1 MPAPPPA
8 PPAPGPP
15 PPPPTF
21 SQANTTPPKLSRD
34 EAKGR
39 GALLSDIC
47 KGTKLRKVSVVND
60 RSTPILEKNSS
71 GRSMLLARAPRPPGE
86 SDSCSLRAVSPDL
99 PPRQR
104 PSLPDLPRAARTG
117 SSPTVPRQKP
127 PAPPPP
133 PPSPLSREKPLPPTP
148 GQDSARPLQ
157 AKPPPS
163 PLHLPCS
170 VAGGGSLSSPSSLAP
185 PPYCQPIT
193 VSSNHSSPVSE
204 AAPKLPQRHNSLP
217 KKTGPGCHTPT
228 RGHAPPPPP
237 ARDPPSRG
245 AAPPPPVM
253 RSGGREAPPPPPPPY
268 RTQSNSESHSRTK
281 NPPPR
286 TPAVAPPPPPVRNG
300 HIFRCFV
307 DDFESKY
314 SFHPLEDFPAPEE
327 YRHFT
332 KIYPS
337 KTNRVM
343 RGAPPLPPVGR

>member
-8 PPAPGPP
+8 PGPPPP

-39 GALLSDIC
+39 GALLSEIC
-47 KGTKLRKVSVVND
+47 KGAKLKKASVVSD
-60 RSTPILEKNSS
+60 RSAPVLEKGST
-71 GRSMLLARAPRPPGE
+71 GRSMMLAPALRPP
-86 SDSCSLRAVSPDL
+86 
-99 PPRQR
+99 
-104 PSLPDLPRAARTG
+104 
-117 SSPTVPRQKP
+117 
-127 PAPPPP
+127 
-133 PPSPLSREKPLPPTP
+133 
-148 GQDSARPLQ
+148 
-157 AKPPPS
+157 
-163 PLHLPCS
+163 
-170 VAGGGSLSSPSSLAP
+170 GGGSLSSPSSLAL

-193 VSSNHSSPVSE
+193 VSSSHSSPVSE

-217 KKTGPGCHTPT
+217 KKTGPGSHTPT
-228 RGHAPPPPP
+228 RAHAPPPPP

-253 RSGGREAPPPPPPPY
+253 RSAGRDAPPPPPY
-268 RTQSNSESHSRTK
+268 RTQTNSESHSRAK
-281 NPPPR
+281 HPPPR
-286 TPAVAPPPPPVRNG
+286 TPAVAPPPPPIRNG
-300 HIFRCFV
+300 HTSIFRCFV

-314 SFHPLEDFPAPEE
+314 SFHPLEDFPAPDE

>member
-1 MPAPPPA
+1 MKRRGEGPCYQTSAKALSLERFLWSMTEAHLSWRRIHLAGPCCLLGRLALLVRVTAAACGLCPQIFLLA
-8 PPAPGPP
+8 SGPP
-15 PPPPTF
+15 SQTSPERPALDPPLQSPDKSRQPRLRPAFAPFPGETPATHTWPGQCPP
-21 SQANTTPPKLSRD
+21 SAGQATPLPTSS
-34 EAKGR
+34 
-39 GALLSDIC
+39 ALLC
-47 KGTKLRKVSVVND
+47 
-60 RSTPILEKNSS
+60 
-71 GRSMLLARAPRPPGE
+71 GRR
-86 SDSCSLRAVSPDL
+86 
-99 PPRQR
+99 
-104 PSLPDLPRAARTG
+104 
-117 SSPTVPRQKP
+117 
-127 PAPPPP
+127 
-133 PPSPLSREKPLPPTP
+133 
-148 GQDSARPLQ
+148 
-157 AKPPPS
+157 
-163 PLHLPCS
+163 
-170 VAGGGSLSSPSSLAP
+170 GSLSSPSSLAP

-253 RSGGREAPPPPPPPY
+253 R
-268 RTQSNSESHSRTK
+268 T
-281 NPPPR
+281 
-286 TPAVAPPPPPVRNG
+286 PPPPPVRNG